1 MVAVMADSMAVLR
14 LMAERRAGQK
24 VETRVDYM
32 VEWFEM
38 VVSRVEMMAELTNL
52 GSHFAWKMARLI
64 LKELG

>member
-1 MVAVMADSMAVLR
+1 
-14 LMAERRAGQK
+14 
-24 VETRVDYM
+24 M

-52 GSHFAWKMARLI
+52 GFRLAWKTARLI